1 MVSCLGFE
9 RSKYTDLWVDKYSPR
24 TLDELAVHKNKVAFV
39 LFFLFALNSSWFTY
53 AYPFFFFNVIFRLN
67 KLNCGLRKVWISQRY
82 CLFFL

>member
-53 AYPFFFFNVIFRLN
+53 AYPFFFFLM
-67 KLNCGLRKVWISQRY
+67 
-82 CLFFL
+82 